1 MSKKKS
7 TPAGM
12 RDLPSS
18 SEVGKVDSTSIA
30 EEILNEQ
37 VPSVLSFRPSFSVRR
52 FRSLVTNS
60 RSEQPLVP
68 AGSDFYGVSQ
78 TEQIHHASIAE
89 QIRAGQGS
97 AIDPEQEKNYYDFP
111 DGKDDG
117 SDGVGIF
124 DLSEPAEAYE
134 READFKESLFRSISS
149 QQAEKARQQAEK
161 ARSEAE
167 KSSSEVNP
175 SQSSNDASESF
186 SSALEIQ

>member
-1 MSKKKS
+1 MSKKKN

-12 RDLPSS
+12 RDFPSS
-18 SEVGKVDSTSIA
+18 SEVNQFDATSIA
-30 EEILNEQ
+30 EEIVSEQ
-37 VPSVLSFRPSFSVRR
+37 VPVVMSFRPCFCVRR

-60 RSEQPLVP
+60 RSEQFLVP

-78 TEQIHHASIAE
+78 TEQIHHASIAD

-97 AIDPEQEKNYYDFP
+97 AIDPEQDKNYYDFP

-134 READFKESLFRSISS
+134 READFNENLSRSISS
-149 QQAEKARQQAEK
+149 QLAEK

-167 KSSSEVNP
+167 KASSEVKP

-186 SSALEIQ
+186 SSASEIQ